1 MQMDFMIDLFKKAK
15 AEGVHTNIDTCG
27 AVFTREEPFSV
38 NWKN

>member
-1 MQMDFMIDLFKKAK
+1 MQMDFMIDLFKRQK